1 MSFMFTAAGGVWIIC
16 HSCQGLIRVQMCVLC
31 SLYMSVI
38 AVYMYV
44 VCIIVVL
51 ICNVFYWVYVVFLK
65 LVCVCL
71 QWERFAPAGIWV
83 PGTGRCSPKR
93 RGTGSVSR
101 GGRPPQTRWRRWQA
115 APRKA
120 PPRWS
125 SRSRATAC
133 SSAASTR
140 RPWPATAKPSWVEEV
155 TGHLQDIWRSVT
167 CTTQPVTSS
176 NSQQYTVW
184 VKMISFSFMPKII
197 WTISKDHVQ
206 WRGFVNVL
214 P

>member
-38 AVYMYV
+38 
-44 VCIIVVL
+44 VVL
-51 ICNVFYWVYVVFLK
+51 ICIECFWSWC
-65 LVCVCL
+65 VCVCVCAVREVCSSRYL
-71 QWERFAPAGIWV
+71 GPRDRPVFTEE
-83 PGTGRCSPKR
+83 TGNRIGKQ
-93 RGTGSVSR
+93 
-101 GGRPPQTRWRRWQA
+101 GGAPPQILWRRWQA

-155 TGHLQDIWRSVT
+155 TSTSGDLWPAPHNQS
-167 CTTQPVTSS
+167 SS
-176 NSQQYTVW
+176 NSQQYTDGS
-184 VKMISFSFMPKII
+184 KLSGFLLCQKS
-197 WTISKDHVQ
+197 WTISKDHV
-206 WRGFVNVL
+206 L
-214 P
+214 